1 MTEKIKFKFPG
12 WTDFLI
18 YAGAVAN
25 IALWIRAGMMVESDN
40 AWGVIS
46 SLALGIVMSFGPVQ
60 IVQKWSSLSPT
71 LERKKRGKEESESRP
86 NPRYWMAIGAFG
98 MIMASEALLLGPV
111 VVAMMTARSLAEVLG
126 TLVSAWAAGR
136 VLVSAVA
143 LAGLSAVLG
152 TAAKVERAQV
162 AMSGT
167 DGAGSEN
174 KPASSGKKAADQQI
188 HCAHEG
194 AGCDRTFSVSAY
206 GSLKAAQ
213 NAANA
218 HSRKCAYKPIAVDIE
233 ARK

>member
-18 YAGAVAN
+18 YAGAIAN
-25 IALWIRAGMMVESDN
+25 IALWIRAGLMVESNN
-40 AWGVIS
+40 AWGLIS
-46 SLALGIVMSFGPVQ
+46 STALGIVMSFGPVQ
-60 IVQKWSSLSPT
+60 IIQKWATLSPT
-71 LERKKRGKEESESRP
+71 LERKKRGQTETESRP
-86 NPRYWMAIGAFG
+86 NPRYWMAVSAFG
-98 MIMASEALLLGPV
+98 LIMASEALLLGPV

-152 TAAKVERAQV
+152 TAAKVERTP
-162 AMSGT
+162 S
-167 DGAGSEN
+167 AGSDTTSEN
-174 KPASSGKKAADQQI
+174 SGGQPAQSGKKTADQQI
-188 HCAHEG
+188 RCAHDG
-194 AGCDRTFSVSAY
+194 AGCERVFNVNDY

-218 HSRKCAYKPIAVDIE
+218 HSRKCAYKPIAVDIGV
-233 ARK
+233 RK